1 MLFYLCLCLA
11 VVFTAYVIIRY
22 RRNAALQDGP
32 AVPLV
37 RLLLVLALADTF
49 LLYIPWFFYSWA
61 SETGTDRP
69 ALFLAP
75 VMIVR
80 LMQTV
85 SLDADYEAALEVVHL
100 AARSGVSVSFLWFYA
115 VVLSYVSVLVP
126 LSGILTALSFSAT
139 GLASASRWGFAA
151 EKRSFMCSA
160 ASVGKALFWRKAWRK
175 RPGPAGRP
183 GLFSVTLEK

>member
-85 SLDADYEAALEVVHL
+85 SLDADYEAALDRLGVV
-100 AARSGVSVSFLWFYA
+100 V
-115 VVLSYVSVLVP
+115 
-126 LSGILTALSFSAT
+126 
-139 GLASASRWGFAA
+139 
-151 EKRSFMCSA
+151 
-160 ASVGKALFWRKAWRK
+160 
-175 RPGPAGRP
+175 
-183 GLFSVTLEK
+183 